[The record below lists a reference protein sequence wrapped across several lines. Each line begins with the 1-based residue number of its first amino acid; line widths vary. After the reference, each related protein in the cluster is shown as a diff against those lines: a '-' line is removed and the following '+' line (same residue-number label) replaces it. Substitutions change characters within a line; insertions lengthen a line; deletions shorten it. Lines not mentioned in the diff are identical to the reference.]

1 MKRLVAVL
9 MAVCM
14 MGVVPVRAEDQDKAA
29 RIAELEKQIAELQAE
44 LSELKGDEAKAEG
57 SVLYEDDRVVI
68 KYAGISGDEKK
79 YEISFEVENLT
90 SDKSLLIQNRET
102 SFNGYMVDD
111 VYCNITVAPGK
122 KAKGGITVRDANA
135 QEYPMED
142 LESIETKFY
151 VADKEHMATDFVMS
165 DPVVIK

>member
-14 MGVVPVRAEDQDKAA
+14 LGAVPVRAEEMDKAA

-44 LSELKGDEAKAEG
+44 LSELKGEAAEG

-102 SFNGYMVDD
+102 SFNGYMVDS

-135 QEYPMED
+135 QEYPMDE

>member
-1 MKRLVAVL
+1 MRVKRVVAMV

-44 LSELKGDEAKAEG
+44 LSELKGEVAEG

-122 KAKGGITVRDANA
+122 KAKGGITVREANA